1 MHQKQK
7 RENEV
12 ISYYCKRRM
21 VESLQY
27 RCCKEYEMAS
37 YAKLLNVGIDTFKID
52 RKLIDDDGKPIT
64 KLRSFMQAITT
75 TATITNI
82 Y

>member
-1 MHQKQK
+1 
-7 RENEV
+7 
-12 ISYYCKRRM
+12 
-21 VESLQY
+21 
-27 RCCKEYEMAS
+27 MAS